1 MTLTTVGEFLEHQG
15 KGEII
20 NYNNPS
26 CKDCNDCCS
35 MGTLLTKEEYLTLEK
50 YIRKDRTGKR
60 LFIEAVE
67 RIMPYYKKGTI
78 YWMCPFS
85 NGLKRCSIY
94 HMRPQICKDFHCDPN
109 LRLATY
115 DKGKYAPEEHYEI
128 FDLFKK
134 RIWFEMDG
142 KMMFEPVYTAHERPD
157 V

>member
-67 RIMPYYKKGTI
+67 RIMPYYKKVLYIGCVHSQTD
-78 YWMCPFS
+78 S
-85 NGLKRCSIY
+85 RG
-94 HMRPQICKDFHCDPN
+94 
-109 LRLATY
+109 A
-115 DKGKYAPEEHYEI
+115 
-128 FDLFKK
+128 
-134 RIWFEMDG
+134 
-142 KMMFEPVYTAHERPD
+142 VYII
-157 V
+157 